1 MKKIAVIG
9 SGSSG
14 KSTLAR
20 KLGALLHIK
29 AFHLDVLF
37 WKPGWVGV
45 TKEEQRLVQSE
56 LVKRKTWIIDGNYGG
71 TMDIRLNNADT
82 IIFLDMPRTICAYRV
97 IKRWIQ

>member
-1 MKKIAVIG
+1 MKKIAVIS
-9 SGSSG
+9 SGS
-14 KSTLAR
+14 STLAR
-20 KLGALLHIK
+20 KFGALLHIK
-29 AFHLDVLF
+29 TFQLDVLF